1 MKAAPLQG
9 QVSFV
14 VHLPF
19 KPEHTVLGRQLVMD
33 IVREMSREPEFIN
46 TWVNEMQDEPDT
58 LVLYETWACSRDDF
72 IARQLPKPY
81 RLAYEAQLPALLS
94 GARHIVFLTPLAG
107 FPTRSA

>member
-1 MKAAPLQG
+1 MKAATLQD

-19 KPEHTVLGRQLVMD
+19 KPEHTALGRRLVME
-33 IVREMSREPEFIN
+33 IVKTMSREPDFIN
-46 TWVNEMQDEPDT
+46 TWVNEIQDEPDT

-72 IARQLPKPY
+72 IARHLSKPY

-94 GARHIVFLTPLAG
+94 GERQIVFLTPLAG
-107 FPTRSA
+107 FPMRSA

>member
-1 MKAAPLQG
+1 MKAATLQE
-9 QVSFV
+9 QVSFI

-19 KPEHTVLGRQLVMD
+19 KPERTAQGRQMVME
-33 IVREMSREPEFIN
+33 IVRAMSHEPEFIN

-94 GARHIVFLTPLAG
+94 GERQIVFLTPLAG
-107 FPTRSA
+107 FPKAGS

>member
-1 MKAAPLQG
+1 MKAATLQA

-19 KPEHTVLGRQLVMD
+19 KPERTAQGRQMVMD

-46 TWVNEMQDEPDT
+46 TWINEMQDEPDT

-81 RLAYEAQLPALLS
+81 RVAYEAQLPALLS
-94 GARHIVFLTPLAG
+94 GERHILFLTPLAG
-107 FPTRSA
+107 FPTRST

>member
-1 MKAAPLQG
+1 MKAATLQE

-14 VHLPF
+14 VHLQF
-19 KPEHTVLGRQLVMD
+19 KPEHTVLGRRLVMD
-33 IVREMSREPEFIN
+33 IVRTMSREPEFIN

-72 IARQLPKPY
+72 IARHLSKPY

-94 GARHIVFLTPLAG
+94 GERQIVFLTPLAG
-107 FPTRSA
+107 FPSRGT